1 MLGLR
6 AVPVLPATP
15 DLICYSCL
23 AAVLNS
29 QATLILAA
37 VLGSRALHC
46 YAAMPD
52 VLLFRL
58 LLLRPIRLLHQLPL
72 FSFYT
77 LLLLIRHVYSG
88 ERLILKEFY
97 LKFYIKLCFI

>member
-1 MLGLR
+1 MLSFTAVLGLH
-6 AVPVLPATP
+6 AVRVLPAAP

-23 AAVLNS
+23 AAVLG
-29 QATLILAA
+29 L
-37 VLGSRALHC
+37 RALLG
-46 YAAMPD
+46 YDAVPD

-58 LLLRPIRLLHQLPL
+58 LLLRPIWLLQQLPL
-72 FSFYT
+72 FSFFAF
-77 LLLLIRHVYSG
+77 LLLIRQVYSG